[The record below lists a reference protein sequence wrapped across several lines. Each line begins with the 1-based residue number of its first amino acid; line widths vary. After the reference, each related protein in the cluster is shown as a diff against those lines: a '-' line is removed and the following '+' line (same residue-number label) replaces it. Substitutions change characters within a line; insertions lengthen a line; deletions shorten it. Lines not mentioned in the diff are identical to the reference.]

1 MTLPEMQRL
10 YLRDG
15 ALYTVSETPAT
26 KPLPR

>member
-15 ALYTVSETPAT
+15 TLYTVSETPAA
-26 KPLPR
+26 KPLLR